1 VGNHRKQECE
11 RLDTEETTSRRMRTH
26 DRHRWEKEM
35 EAKDVGTMQGTGQI
49 CGISQKKRIS
59 PRR

>member
-1 VGNHRKQECE
+1 M
-11 RLDTEETTSRRMRTH
+11 RLDTEETTSRKMRTR
-26 DRHRWEKEM
+26 DRHRWEKET
-35 EAKDVGTMQGTGQI
+35 EAKVVRAMQGTGQI

>member
-1 VGNHRKQECE
+1 
-11 RLDTEETTSRRMRTH
+11 MRTH
-26 DRHRWEKEM
+26 DRHRWEKET
-35 EAKDVGTMQGTGQI
+35 EAKDVGTMQGTEQI